1 LILESAN
8 RSKTTWNIVKT
19 VTNKRTCTNNK
30 SPILINNITTNN
42 PSSIADAF
50 NTYFSSVAENLISD
64 LSLKKDTSIVKDHT
78 FYLRLNCTQS
88 FPSLRLYNTT
98 THEINKIIQSLKSK
112 DSHGYDEGSSR
123 ILKISAPFI
132 LSPLC
137 YIFNKVLVTGT
148 FPDRL
153 KFSENKTLFKL
164 NLPTTVQSLCYFP
177 FLKLLNNLFM

>member
-1 LILESAN
+1 MILESAN

-50 NTYFSSVAENLISD
+50 NTYFSSVAENLISE
-64 LSLKKDTSIVKDHT
+64 LPLKKDTSIVKDHT

-98 THEINKIIQSLKSK
+98 THEINKTIQSLKSK
-112 DSHGYDEGSSR
+112 DSHGYDEVSIR
-123 ILKISAPFI
+123 VLKISAPFI

-137 YIFNKVLVTGT
+137 YIFNKVLATGT

-153 KFSENKTLFKL
+153 KFSEIKPLFK
-164 NLPTTVQSLCYFP
+164 
-177 FLKLLNNLFM
+177 